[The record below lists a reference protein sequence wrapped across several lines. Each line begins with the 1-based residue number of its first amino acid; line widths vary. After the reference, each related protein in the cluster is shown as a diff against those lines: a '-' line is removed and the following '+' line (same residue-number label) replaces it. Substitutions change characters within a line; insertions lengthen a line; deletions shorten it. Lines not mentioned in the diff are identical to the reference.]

1 LTVSLHRVRTYEE
14 LEGAQGREVF
24 FRPQR
29 YRAADLS
36 PLCSEVVIMVG
47 GAERRFPLLDVSENG
62 AAFECPKDLVP
73 AVGDCLT
80 AVSVRFDAH
89 EAYRGDARVGSVR
102 ETGGVTIAGISFE
115 RRLLSIDEIL
125 ELRGIKTF
133 VGQRANRPAW
143 RVDGHDRFK
152 TLVSEL
158 RLALE
163 DAERQL
169 RHVEVELPWHVV
181 HGDPTRAREEL
192 VRTIRAHIAVDLVNA
207 VEEIDA
213 TARKIPPEDVPSLI
227 EYSRRHLHDFFM
239 QAPAARRAFQKPFG
253 YPGDYEVMRFLYELP
268 FEGPTLFA
276 KMMSLVTDEMA
287 ASRAVRSRKDLVK
300 RWLKARLQNRSVPL
314 RVLAIAT
321 GPAQELLELLTETP
335 SLPVP
340 VEIVVFDQDKG
351 ALAYTY
357 RRIQPLTEK
366 REGPPVHILY
376 LHESIKRLLQDRT
389 LFDGFGSFDL
399 IYSAGLFDYLRLPTA
414 VQLARDFYG
423 RLAAGGQL
431 LIANMVPENPS
442 RWYMEHHLD
451 WFLLYRSR
459 AELLELGQRA
469 CGDARLRIIE
479 EETGVNPFLEF
490 SRD

>member
-1 LTVSLHRVRTYEE
+1 MTITLHRVRNYEE
-14 LEGAQGREVF
+14 LEGPQGREVF

-29 YRAADLS
+29 YRATDLA
-36 PLCSEVVIMVG
+36 PLRSEVALRAG
-47 GAERRFPLLDVSENG
+47 TAERRCPLLDVSENG
-62 AAFECPKDLVP
+62 AAFECPNDLVP
-73 AVGDCLT
+73 SVGDCLT

-102 ETGGVTIAGISFE
+102 EMGGVTIVGISFE
-115 RRLLSIDEIL
+115 GRLLSIDEIL

-133 VGQRANRPAW
+133 VGQRASRPVW
-143 RVDGHDRFK
+143 RVAGHDRFK

-158 RLALE
+158 RLSLE

-181 HGDPTRAREEL
+181 HGDPTRARDEL
-192 VRTIRAHIAVDLVNA
+192 IRTIRSYIAVDLVRA

-213 TARKIPPEDVPSLI
+213 TIRKVPAEDIPALK
-227 EYSRRHLHDFFM
+227 EYSRRCLHDYFM

-253 YPGDYEVMRFLYELP
+253 YAGDYEVMRFLYELP

-287 ASRAVRSRKDLVK
+287 ASRAVRQRKDLVK
-300 RWLKARLQNRSVPL
+300 RSLKARLQGRSTPL
-314 RVLAIAT
+314 RVLAIAA
-321 GPAQELLELLTETP
+321 GPAQELLELLGETP
-335 SLPVP
+335 HLTAPI
-340 VEIVVFDQDKG
+340 EVVMFDQDKG
-351 ALAYTY
+351 ALAYAY
-357 RRIQPLTEK
+357 RRMQPLTEN
-366 REGPPVHILY
+366 RQGPAVRILY
-376 LHESIKRLLQDRT
+376 LHESIKRLLGDRT
-389 LFDGFGSFDL
+389 LFDGFGSFDM
-399 IYSAGLFDYLRLPTA
+399 IYSAGLFDYLRMPTA
-414 VQLARDFYG
+414 VQLARDFYA
-423 RLAAGGQL
+423 RLAPGGQL

-451 WFLLYRSR
+451 WFLIYRSR

-469 CGDARLRIIE
+469 CAEARLRILE